1 MPFSFSGLKVIFSKS
16 SLAIYQFLLYQFF
29 SLRYFMFSV
38 IGKSLNKFFSIY
50 KNLCLYKFISYKH
63 FCTNLSKVNL
73 EILRNFSTIF
83 RSSNQ
88 RYSMKKLFLVFFMLA
103 FMPSTLLKRDSNT
116 CFLVNIAKFL
126 RTPILENIWQR
137 LLLHFWKV
145 FPKNLFSVNLYIL
158 IIQTV
163 FRL

>member
-1 MPFSFSGLKVIFSKS
+1 MPFSFSGLKVIFSKL

-38 IGKSLNKFFSIY
+38 IEKSLNKFFSVY
-50 KNLCLYKFISYKH
+50 KNLCLY
-63 FCTNLSKVNL
+63 
-73 EILRNFSTIF
+73 
-83 RSSNQ
+83 
-88 RYSMKKLFLVFFMLA
+88 MKKLFLVFLLA

-116 CFLVNIAKFL
+116 CVLVNIAKFL
-126 RTPILENIWQR
+126 RAPILENFWQR

-145 FPKNLFSVNLYIL
+145 FPKNLFSANIYIL